1 MFPEDCKYTKDHE
14 WVKKDGD
21 DYAVGIT
28 SFAAEQLGDVTF
40 VELPEEGTAFSQGD
54 TAAAVESVKAAS
66 DVYAPVGG
74 TVSAVNGEL
83 EDTPE
88 KVNEDAFGAG
98 WFFKLTGVD
107 ESELANLM
115 DASTYEAFTNEQ
127 EDE

>member
-74 TVSAVNGEL
+74 TVSAV
-83 EDTPE
+83 